1 MTEAEQQHHQVL
13 CEVVWDLYK
22 DVNGFRPRHM
32 DFSSMSIETLHDL
45 IDSLDRELPAVI
57 ERDREHLEWL
67 EEQYAQ
73 DLAAYEARQQEA
85 RELEAAYPYGEFEYL
100 EQVA

>member
-1 MTEAEQQHHQVL
+1 
-13 CEVVWDLYK
+13 
-22 DVNGFRPRHM
+22 
-32 DFSSMSIETLHDL
+32 
-45 IDSLDRELPAVI
+45 VI